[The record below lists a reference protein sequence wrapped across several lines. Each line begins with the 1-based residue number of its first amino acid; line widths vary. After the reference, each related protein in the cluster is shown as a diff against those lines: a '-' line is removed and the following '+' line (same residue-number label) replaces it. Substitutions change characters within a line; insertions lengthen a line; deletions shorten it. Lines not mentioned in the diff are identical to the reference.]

1 MRFMSEVVNEIKI
14 NRKEKIMKI
23 IKIMMVLFVFSLFLG
38 YIYGEDID
46 EKPEVRR
53 EKVEKVLKSSAT
65 TEDNLKEWFKDNDPL
80 VREKAAILTGKKK
93 TNKARDI
100 LLENIKSG
108 DYEMRISSIEGLRN
122 FKKDKKVVNALV
134 SLLKDKEKNI
144 RWKAVEVLGDVGDD
158 SAVKPIS
165 NLIKQESDEYI
176 KRTAIEALGK
186 IGTQKAIDELMLIKN
201 GKDKELSTMAANV
214 LKAVDFEKKRS
225 STTVIKNKV
234 QNKSA
239 KKKG

>member
-1 MRFMSEVVNEIKI
+1 MERMRFMSEVMNDIKT

-23 IKIMMVLFVFSLFLG
+23 IKIVMVMFGFSLFLG

-46 EKPEVRR
+46 KIPSVRR
-53 EKVEKVLKSSAT
+53 EKIEKVLKSSAT
-65 TEDNLKEWFKDNDPL
+65 TEDNLKEWFKDKDPI

-100 LLENIKSG
+100 LIENIKSG

-158 SAVKPIS
+158 TSIKPIS
-165 NLIKQESDEYI
+165 NLLKQESDEYI

-186 IGTQKAIDELMLIKN
+186 IGTKKAIDELMLIKN
-201 GKDKELSTMAANV
+201 GKDKRISNWASNV
-214 LKAVDFEKKRS
+214 LKAIQDDKKRDKAK
-225 STTVIKNKV
+225 KNK
-234 QNKSA
+234 KI
-239 KKKG
+239 